1 MGRLDALAHL
11 QYDGARPDRFPAGR
25 ERRVGAPT
33 PQRVRVHADG
43 RVDSIPRVAAW
54 YCTGVCSLALLLLS
68 ACAAGP
74 HGEGLYRDPRDRFTI
89 QRPPARWQPFSVE
102 GAALAFRSPELAAAI
117 GLHMDCGSPEAGP
130 LPAVARHL
138 FFGLSQA
145 EIETREPM
153 ALSGASGMRTH
164 LRARLDDRPV
174 EVDGV
179 TIRLQGCLYDFMY
192 AAPPDRFEG
201 GRADF
206 DAFVESWAP
215 RIAP

>member
-11 QYDGARPDRFPAGR
+11 QYDGARPDRFPAGH
-25 ERRVGAPT
+25 ERRAGAPN
-33 PQRVRVHADG
+33 PQRVRVLVDG
-43 RVDSIPRVAAW
+43 RVDSIPRVAVW
-54 YCTGVCSLALLLLS
+54 YRTGVWSLVLLLLS

-74 HGEGLYRDPRDRFTI
+74 LGDGLYRDPRDRFTV

-117 GLHMDCGSPEAGP
+117 GLRVDCGSPETGP

-145 EIETREPM
+145 KIETREPM

-179 TIRLQGCLYDFMY
+179 TIRLQECLYDFMY

-201 GRADF
+201 GRGDF
-206 DAFVESWAP
+206 DAFVQSWAP

>member
-1 MGRLDALAHL
+1 MECVRTGFRPGKS
-11 QYDGARPDRFPAGR
+11 GARVRPLRKR
-25 ERRVGAPT
+25 ERVL
-33 PQRVRVHADG
+33 ADG

-54 YCTGVCSLALLLLS
+54 YCTGVWSLVLLLLS

-74 HGEGLYRDPRDRFTI
+74 RVDGLYRDPRDRFTV
-89 QRPPARWQPFSVE
+89 QRPPARWQLFSVE
-102 GAALAFRSPELAAAI
+102 GAALAFRSQELAAAI
-117 GLHMDCGSPEAGP
+117 GLRVDCGSPEAGP

-153 ALSGASGMRTH
+153 VLSGASGMRTR

-174 EVDGV
+174 EVDGITV
-179 TIRLQGCLYDFMY
+179 RLQGCLYDFMY
-192 AAPPDRFEG
+192 VAPPDRFER

-206 DAFVESWAP
+206 DAFVASWTPRTAP
-215 RIAP
+215 